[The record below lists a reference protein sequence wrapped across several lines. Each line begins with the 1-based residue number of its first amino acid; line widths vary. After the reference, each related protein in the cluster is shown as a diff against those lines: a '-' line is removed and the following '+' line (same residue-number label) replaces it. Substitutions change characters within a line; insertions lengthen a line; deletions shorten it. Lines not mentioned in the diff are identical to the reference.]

1 MATVTA
7 VRYLGC
13 DVSQDWVDIGDG
25 ETVQRIENQRVALR
39 RYFRSLAGPVKVALE
54 PTHRYHLSVLES
66 AELAG
71 HAVYLVDAYRLSR
84 YRDAVGVR
92 AKTDQ
97 ADALLLSRYLRAE
110 SDSLRRWQ
118 APPKAVQRLRQ
129 LLQARARVTQ
139 SKVALDQSLRDIG
152 SLTATRQAL
161 LRRLDAAIA
170 VIDRQLWRCLEASDY
185 AAAARRCRAIPGVG
199 ALNAASLVA
208 TYYRGVFRNADAFVA
223 FMGLDVRVR
232 DSGRYRGRR
241 KLSKRGDP
249 EVRRLL
255 FNAARAAAR
264 TVRWKGY
271 YERLRSRGLSTTAA
285 YVALARK
292 LARVAFALLRDG
304 SEYRA
309 AAPA

>member
-1 MATVTA
+1 MAMVTA

-13 DVSQDWVDIGDG
+13 DVSQAWVDIGEG
-25 ETVQRIENQRVALR
+25 GSVQRLENKLPALR
-39 RYFRSLAGPVKVALE
+39 RYFRSLAGPVKVAVE
-54 PTHRYHLSVLES
+54 PTQRYHLLVIEA

-71 HAVYLVDAYRLSR
+71 HVVYLVDAYRLSR

-110 SDSLRRWQ
+110 VDSLRRWQ

-139 SKVALDQSLRDIG
+139 SKVALDQSLRGIG

-161 LRRLDAAIA
+161 LRRLDAALA
-170 VIDRQLWRCLEASDY
+170 VIDRQLRRCLEASDY
-185 AAAARRCRAIPGVG
+185 AGAARRCQAIPGVG
-199 ALNAASLVA
+199 ALNAASLVS
-208 TYYRGVFRNADAFVA
+208 TYYRGVFRSADAFVA

-264 TVRWKGY
+264 TARWKGY
-271 YERLRSRGLSTTAA
+271 YERLRSRGLSATAA
-285 YVALARK
+285 HVALARK

-304 SEYRA
+304 TEYRA

>member
-1 MATVTA
+1 MAMTTT

-13 DVSQDWVDIGDG
+13 DVCRAWVDIGEAG
-25 ETVQRIENQRVALR
+25 AVQRIENETPALR
-39 RYFRSLAGPVKVALE
+39 RYFRSQAGPVKVAVE
-54 PTHRYHLSVLES
+54 PTQRYHLTVIEAAES
-66 AELAG
+66 AG
-71 HAVYLVDAYRLSR
+71 HTVYLVDAYRLSR

-110 SDSLRRWQ
+110 AGSLRPWQ
-118 APPKAVQRLRQ
+118 APPKAVQSLRQ
-129 LLQARARVTQ
+129 LLQARSRVTL
-139 SKVALDQSLRDIG
+139 SKVALDQSLRGIG
-152 SLTATRQAL
+152 SLSATHKAL
-161 LRRLDAAIA
+161 LRRMDAVIA
-170 VIDRQLWRCLEASDY
+170 VIDRKLRRCLEAGDY

-208 TYYRGVFRNADAFVA
+208 TYYRGVFRSADAFVA

-285 YVALARK
+285 HVALARK

-304 SEYRA
+304 TEYRQT
-309 AAPA
+309 APV

>member
-1 MATVTA
+1 MAMVTA

-13 DVSQDWVDIGDG
+13 DVSQDWVDIGEGD
-25 ETVQRIENQRVALR
+25 TVQRIENQIAALR
-39 RYFRSLAGPVKVALE
+39 RYFRSLTGPVKVALE
-54 PTHRYHLSVLES
+54 PTHRYHLSVIEA

-110 SDSLRRWQ
+110 AGSLRRWQ
-118 APPKAVQRLRQ
+118 SPPKAVQRLRQ
-129 LLQARARVTQ
+129 LLQARARVTT
-139 SKVALDQSLRDIG
+139 SKVALDQSLRGIDG
-152 SLTATRQAL
+152 LTATRKAL
-161 LRRLDAAIA
+161 LRRLDAALA
-170 VIDRQLWRCLEASDY
+170 VIDRKLRRCLEVGDY
-185 AAAARRCRAIPGVG
+185 AAAAKRCRAIPGVG

-264 TVRWKGY
+264 TARWKGY

-285 YVALARK
+285 HVALARK

-309 AAPA
+309 TAPA